1 MEEERRDDYKFLRI
15 QDAFKA
21 LHLHVNL
28 IGVIVELGFSNGSDC
43 SCTLKIVDPW
53 YSGSGLPVKFVAR
66 TIRDLPRVESIG
78 DIILLSRVKI
88 VLINRKITALCNETT
103 SSSFALFNGKHSV
116 DSIPYQSSPKFLM
129 REQDKNFLSNLREW
143 MITYKFE
150 DGNYDAISFLMNST
164 YSLKSLYANVCFVL
178 YL

>member
-28 IGVIVELGFSNGSDC
+28 IGVIVELGFSNGSGIVILSQNPFLLFHFIIASFFHTSDCSKFVADC

-78 DIILLSRVKI
+78 DIILLSRVKFSSGFK
-88 VLINRKITALCNETT
+88 LRLC
-103 SSSFALFNGKHSV
+103 
-116 DSIPYQSSPKFLM
+116 
-129 REQDKNFLSNLREW
+129 
-143 MITYKFE
+143 
-150 DGNYDAISFLMNST
+150 
-164 YSLKSLYANVCFVL
+164 
-178 YL
+178 

>member
-78 DIILLSRVKI
+78 DIILLSRVK
-88 VLINRKITALCNETT
+88 VDT
-103 SSSFALFNGKHSV
+103 LF
-116 DSIPYQSSPKFLM
+116 L
-129 REQDKNFLSNLREW
+129 
-143 MITYKFE
+143 
-150 DGNYDAISFLMNST
+150 
-164 YSLKSLYANVCFVL
+164 
-178 YL
+178 

>member
-1 MEEERRDDYKFLRI
+1 
-15 QDAFKA
+15 
-21 LHLHVNL
+21 
-28 IGVIVELGFSNGSDC
+28 
-43 SCTLKIVDPW
+43 
-53 YSGSGLPVKFVAR
+53 
-66 TIRDLPRVESIG
+66 
-78 DIILLSRVKI
+78 
-88 VLINRKITALCNETT
+88 
-103 SSSFALFNGKHSV
+103 
-116 DSIPYQSSPKFLM
+116 M

>member
-1 MEEERRDDYKFLRI
+1 
-15 QDAFKA
+15 
-21 LHLHVNL
+21 
-28 IGVIVELGFSNGSDC
+28 
-43 SCTLKIVDPW
+43 
-53 YSGSGLPVKFVAR
+53 
-66 TIRDLPRVESIG
+66 
-78 DIILLSRVKI
+78 